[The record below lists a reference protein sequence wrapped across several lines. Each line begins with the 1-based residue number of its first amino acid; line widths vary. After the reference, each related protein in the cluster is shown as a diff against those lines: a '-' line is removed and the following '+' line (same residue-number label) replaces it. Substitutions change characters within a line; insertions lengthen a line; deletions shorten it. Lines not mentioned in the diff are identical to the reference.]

1 MNPASD
7 DGVKAMGAGET
18 TRDHAQLAQMFRALG
33 HPTRLGIVAKIISG
47 EFCVI
52 DLQEH
57 LDRSQA
63 NLSQHLAVLRD
74 RGLAI
79 PERRGNKGCYR
90 LADERITQ
98 LVTLAADVAGTVRR
112 AALSNED

>member
-1 MNPASD
+1 MDAD
-7 DGVKAMGAGET
+7 QT
-18 TRDHAQLAQMFRALG
+18 TQDYGQLAQMFKALG

-79 PERRGNKGCYR
+79 PERQGNKVCYR

-98 LVTLAADVAGTVRR
+98 IVALAAEIAEAMKSAT
-112 AALSNED
+112 S

>member
-1 MNPASD
+1 MDAD
-7 DGVKAMGAGET
+7 QT
-18 TRDHAQLAQMFRALG
+18 TRDYERLAQMFKALG
-33 HPTRLGIVAKIISG
+33 HPARLGIVAKIISG

-63 NLSQHLAVLRD
+63 NVSQHLAVLRD
-74 RGLAI
+74 RGLII
-79 PERRGNKGCYR
+79 PERRGNKVCYR

-98 LVTLAADVAGTVRR
+98 IVALAADIADSIKR
-112 AALSNED
+112 AAFSHEDKPK